1 MTPSFLD
8 DFWSWL
14 SWLSWHLWRGP
25 FLCTSKLSC
34 LRSRVCRVRQWM
46 SKRAFQSWQN
56 GCELGVPTST
66 RPDLTSCEVREVSE
80 MLDSFHVLRWTMINL
95 RCWWNLM
102 DLPDIYWYLKKCQTN
117 RVQSWSL
124 RPWVWLELTR
134 VWRQRPN
141 AAVWLWKTSARG
153 TPAGNPGELL
163 PLSDTRPWA
172 SWATNVWNGRVNSDS
187 DSHVAQYIYI
197 YIHTYVII
205 TI

>member
-153 TPAGNPGELL
+153 NSCWKSRWVAASQWYQA
-163 PLSDTRPWA
+163 LSIL
-172 SWATNVWNGRVNSDS
+172 
-187 DSHVAQYIYI
+187 SHKRLKWTCQLWFWFTCCTIHIYIYI
-197 YIHTYVII
+197 YIHM
-205 TI
+205 